1 MTRCMSLVLA
11 LLCALTAEANA
22 QHTDFAVAST
32 GAGSGRLASD
42 FDTTAKVFLP
52 ASFCGGGQC
61 LYSAADPGFVAAN
74 GDRPQ
79 ASLYALKSGTAVTFE
94 VVEIDTGVSVKI
106 GDVTLRNAGQTQRLG
121 NAPGLHVHPSWQL
134 ILPSGVVG
142 DYEIAFRL
150 KGSGG
155 YLDSEVFRLTFTNR
169 TETATPTSSPTMP
182 PPTPTPTQAAA
193 TATAT
198 SEPTTTATPTATP
211 TATATESAGT
221 CLGDCSGDA
230 NVTVDE
236 LVTGINIALGSLAM
250 NACVSFD
257 GNGDGQVT
265 VEEIVRAVNHG
276 LNGCA

>member
-1 MTRCMSLVLA
+1 MTRRTSLLLA
-11 LLCALTAEANA
+11 FLCAVAAEATA

-32 GAGSGRLASD
+32 AAGGGRLASD

-52 ASFCGGGQC
+52 SNFCAGGQC
-61 LYSAADPGFVAAN
+61 LYSAADPGFVAAS

-94 VVEIDTGVSVKI
+94 VVSIDTGASVKI
-106 GDVTLRNAGQTQRLG
+106 GDVTLRTAGQTHRLG

-155 YLDSEVFRLTFTNR
+155 YLDSDIFRLTFSNR
-169 TETATPTSSPTMP
+169 TATATPTASPTMP
-182 PPTPTPTQAAA
+182 PDTPTPTAAQA

-198 SEPTTTATPTATP
+198 SEPTASATP
-211 TATATESAGT
+211 TATATEVARR
-221 CLGDCSGDA
+221 CLGDCSGDTS
-230 NVTVDE
+230 VTVDE

-250 NACVSFD
+250 DACLSFD
-257 GNGDGQVT
+257 GNVDGLVT

-276 LNGCA
+276 LNGCD